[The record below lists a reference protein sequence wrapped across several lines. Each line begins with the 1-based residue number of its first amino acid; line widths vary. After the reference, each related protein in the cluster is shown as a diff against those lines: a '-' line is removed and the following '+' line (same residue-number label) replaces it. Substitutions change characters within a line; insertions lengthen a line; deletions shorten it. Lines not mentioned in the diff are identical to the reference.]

1 MQVTPHAEIAAMQ
14 AKRRALVP
22 ARSSAPKTAQE
33 LRLYVDRI
41 ICADKVDRS
50 TSERDRMRS
59 IPRTGAVDS

>member
-1 MQVTPHAEIAAMQ
+1 
-14 AKRRALVP
+14 LCP

-41 ICADKVDRS
+41 IFADKVDRS